1 MTCTLGS
8 LSASIF
14 GGSAS
19 IWLLSFDSDGSKVC
33 ASYVEESSK
42 LRTYKI
48 HKNLTDKLL
57 KSNPTEVGGRGVT
70 RLDVINYNRI

>member
-19 IWLLSFDSDGSKVC
+19 IWFLQFAAMARRYVYPMWEKVLSLELMRYTK
-33 ASYVEESSK
+33 
-42 LRTYKI
+42 T
-48 HKNLTDKLL
+48 
-57 KSNPTEVGGRGVT
+57 
-70 RLDVINYNRI
+70 

>member
-19 IWLLSFDSDGSKVC
+19 IWFLSFDSDGSKVC
-33 ASYVEESSK
+33 VPYV
-42 LRTYKI
+42 
-48 HKNLTDKLL
+48 
-57 KSNPTEVGGRGVT
+57 GVKF
-70 RLDVINYNRI
+70 